1 LERKKL
7 SEKTL
12 LSRISLGFWR
22 LPDWQMSEKELHRYI
37 KIAIE
42 LGVTTFDH
50 ADIYGNYTCEAAFGQ
65 ILKQQPGLRQS
76 MELVTKCGIKLKTD
90 KFPIRK
96 IKIYD
101 TSRRHIIESV
111 NSSLKKLST
120 DYIDLLLIHRPD
132 PFISLYEVS
141 EAFYQLEK
149 AGKVLNFGV
158 SNFNPLQFDALH
170 HAFDKKLVA
179 NQLEISPYQLAHFNN
194 GNLEYCMKAHILP
207 MAWSP
212 LAGGKLLHPVD
223 EKSRRI
229 HEKLAE
235 IATEYQNSDIEQI
248 LLAWLLAH
256 PSGIVP
262 VIGTGK
268 IQHLK
273 SAVAST
279 KIQLS
284 REDWF
289 RIYIAATGMELP

>member
-1 LERKKL
+1 
-7 SEKTL
+7 
-12 LSRISLGFWR
+12 
-22 LPDWQMSEKELHRYI
+22 MSEKELHRYI

-170 HAFDKKLVA
+170 YAFDKKLVA

-235 IATEYQNSDIEQI
+235 IAAEYQNSDIEQI

-289 RIYIAATGMELP
+289 RIYIAATNMELP